1 MKKTSTEGRRARR
14 PKPGAME
21 RALQKA
27 VQAAEREPHV
37 QQPAEQYFAAQHVD
51 SQNPVQQQVVPQPVQ
66 AVCSENTHAYA
77 TELEAQVNGDGVPRA
92 QASGGSE
99 AASMALRGY
108 ATMLRTVGNAGW
120 GWLQA
125 QQKRRAGGRRLR
137 VIETVSLGE
146 KRFAALLAVD
156 GAEFL
161 IGGAG
166 SSVALLASVEGG
178 NSARGFAHA
187 LETAAGQAQ

>member
-37 QQPAEQYFAAQHVD
+37 QPPAEHVD

-161 IGGAG
+161 IGGSG